1 MQEQE
6 ATELRGEAQVVWT
19 DTPNL
24 WIVVLCLSVL
34 GFVVVLWRVRL

>member
-24 WIVVLCLSVL
+24 WIVLLSICLL
-34 GFVVVLWRVRL
+34 GLVVVLWRVRL

>member
-1 MQEQE
+1 VQEQE

-24 WIVVLCLSVL
+24 WIALLSVFL
-34 GFVVVLWRVRL
+34 LAFVVVLWRVRL